1 MDKNRKNPSKVETTV
16 DELKN
21 VAEEENFENTNE
33 LVEKTA
39 KDDDAI
45 VAEEIAK
52 EFEEET
58 DVEKVS
64 QLLAEKNFRALKI
77 LVNDMMPQ
85 DCALMLED
93 LPEKDMPPVFRL
105 LSKENAAE
113 TFVEMSS
120 DSQEMLLTVFSDAEL
135 KAVFDEMFLD
145 DTVDIIEEMPANVVK
160 RIIKQSDKETRA
172 QINEIL
178 KYPKDTAG
186 TIMTVEYV
194 SLRKHWTVKDCF
206 DRIRKTALDKETIYV
221 CYVTDDKRKL
231 LGIVT
236 VKDLLLNDYETVID
250 DIMETDVISVETTD
264 DKEFVAQQFSKYDL
278 SAIPVVDGENR
289 IVGIITVDDV
299 LDVMEQE
306 ATEDISIM
314 AAVTPSHDSYLEQS
328 VWQIWKNRLPW
339 LLLLMITA
347 TFTGLIINK
356 YESTLN
362 ALSPLLFAC
371 IPMLMD
377 TGGNAGSQASVT
389 IIRGLATDDIHPKE
403 VGKVLWKEIR
413 VSMMLAACLGIVC
426 FGKLM
431 LVDGL
436 LFGYNYTWDICLV
449 VALALFFTIVIA
461 KLVGC
466 SMPILAKVC
475 KLDPAVVASPF
486 ITTIVDILS
495 LIIFCQ
501 IAMSVLPSI

>member
-1 MDKNRKNPSKVETTV
+1 MDKNRKNPLKVETTV
-16 DELKN
+16 DELEK
-21 VAEEENFENTNE
+21 VTKENENTNE
-33 LVEKTA
+33 RVETTA
-39 KDDDAI
+39 KDDAAL
-45 VAEEIAK
+45 AEEIAA

-64 QLLAEKNFRALKI
+64 QLLADKNFRALKV

-250 DIMETDVISVETTD
+250 DVMETDVISVETTD

-278 SAIPVVDGENR
+278 SAIPVVDAENR

-347 TFTGLIINK
+347 TFTGLIINR

-413 VSMMLAACLGIVC
+413 VSMLLAACLGVVC

-449 VALALFFTIVIA
+449 VALALFCTIVIA

>member
-16 DELKN
+16 DELEK
-21 VAEEENFENTNE
+21 ATKEENGNTNE
-33 LVEKTA
+33 RIETTA
-39 KDDDAI
+39 KDDVAH
-45 VAEEIAK
+45 AEEIAA

-64 QLLAEKNFRALKI
+64 QLLADKNFRALKV

-278 SAIPVVDGENR
+278 SAIPVVDAENR

-347 TFTGLIINK
+347 TFTGLIINR

-413 VSMMLAACLGIVC
+413 VSMLLAACLGVVC

-449 VALALFFTIVIA
+449 VALALFCTIVIA

>member
-1 MDKNRKNPSKVETTV
+1 MEQ
-16 DELKN
+16 
-21 VAEEENFENTNE
+21 
-33 LVEKTA
+33 
-39 KDDDAI
+39 
-45 VAEEIAK
+45 K
-52 EFEEET
+52 EFEEALYDT
-58 DVEKVS
+58 EKVQ
-64 QLLAEKNFRALKI
+64 QLLEEKKFREI
-77 LVNDMMPQ
+77 RTIVNDMMPQ
-85 DCALMLED
+85 DCALLLEE

-113 TFVEMSS
+113 TFVEMTT
-120 DSQEMLLTVFSDAEL
+120 DSQQLLLSVFSDAEL

-145 DTVDIIEEMPANVVK
+145 DTVDVIEEMPANVVK
-160 RIIKQSDKETRA
+160 RIIAQSDAETRA
-172 QINEIL
+172 QINEVL
-178 KYPKDTAG
+178 KYPKDSAG
-186 TIMTVEYV
+186 TLMTVEYV
-194 SLRKHWTVKDCF
+194 SLREHWTVKDCF
-206 DRIRKTALDKETIYV
+206 DRIRSTALDKETIYV

-231 LGIVT
+231 LGLVT
-236 VKDLLLNDYETVID
+236 VKDLLLNNYETKIA
-250 DIMETDVISVETTD
+250 DIMEKDVISVETVD
-264 DKEFVAQQFSKYDL
+264 DKEFVAQQISKYDL

-299 LDVMEQE
+299 LDVMEEE

-314 AAVTPSHDSYLEQS
+314 AAVTPSDDSYLEQS

-356 YESTLN
+356 YEGTLS

-403 VGKVLWKEIR
+403 AGRVLWKEIR
-413 VSMMLAACLGIVC
+413 VSMLLASCLAVVC
-426 FGKLM
+426 FFKLY
-431 LVDGL
+431 LIDGL
-436 LFGYNYTWDICLV
+436 LFGYAYTWDICLV
-449 VALALFFTIVIA
+449 VSLALFCTIVLA

-466 SMPILAKVC
+466 LMPILAKVC

-486 ITTIVDILS
+486 ITTVVDILS
-495 LIIFCQ
+495 LLIFCG
-501 IAMSVLPSI
+501 IALAVLPAI

>member
-1 MDKNRKNPSKVETTV
+1 MDKENKKVSEETENT
-16 DELKN
+16 DELQEQE
-21 VAEEENFENTNE
+21 ANT
-33 LVEKTA
+33 
-39 KDDDAI
+39 
-45 VAEEIAK
+45 EEI
-52 EFEEET
+52 T
-58 DVEKVS
+58 DVEKVQ
-64 QLLAEKNFRALKI
+64 QLLAEKNFRELKVF
-77 LVNDMMPQ
+77 VNDLMPQ
-85 DCALMLED
+85 DCALILED

-120 DSQEMLLTVFSDAEL
+120 DSQEMLLSVFSDAEL

-194 SLRKHWTVKDCF
+194 SLRKHWTVKECF

-231 LGIVT
+231 LGIVS
-236 VKDLLLNDYETVID
+236 VKDLLLNNYDTVID

-278 SAIPVVDGENR
+278 AAIPVVDGENR

-314 AAVTPSHDSYLEQS
+314 AAITPSHDSYLDQS

-339 LLLLMITA
+339 LLILMITA

-356 YESTLN
+356 YEATLN
-362 ALSPLLFAC
+362 MLSPLLFAC

-413 VSMMLAACLGIVC
+413 VSMLLAACLGVVC

-431 LVDGL
+431 LVDGM

-449 VALALFFTIVIA
+449 VSLALFCTIVIA

-486 ITTIVDILS
+486 ITTIVDIFS
-495 LIIFCQ
+495 LILFCQ
-501 IAMSVLPSI
+501 IAMAVLPAI